1 MPRAYLRPMQRYF
14 TFSNC
19 LNERK
24 IGSLRRLKIMPE
36 DYNSPVDPFGTDRM
50 TDALKAFC
58 REQGMNAPEFWII
71 NPDRYYMGYA
81 TSLHLS
87 GKDRWEEFDAK
98 VIFLLRDFSDRENRE
113 AEERLLNHMFE
124 ELGEPVVL
132 TVKAE
137 TSPRQQ
143 LFFKHVGLMKM
154 PVTWADYQQNEYVV
168 YAKGKLEMGGFVN
181 LMERIEYIGKEIVY
195 KEEDGK

>member
-1 MPRAYLRPMQRYF
+1 MQEDPISF
-14 TFSNC
+14 
-19 LNERK
+19 NELF
-24 IGSLRRLKIMPE
+24 GMNDLQDRLKM
-36 DYNSPVDPFGTDRM
+36 
-50 TDALKAFC
+50 FC
-58 REQGMNAPEFWII
+58 KDQGLDVPQFWII
-71 NPDRYYMGYA
+71 QPDGYYMGYA
-81 TSLHLS
+81 ASLHLS
-87 GKDRWEEFDAK
+87 GKDRWEEFDA
-98 VIFLLRDFSDRENRE
+98 
-113 AEERLLNHMFE
+113 ERLLNHMFE

-181 LMERIEYIGKEIVY
+181 LMERVEYIGKEIVY
-195 KEEDGK
+195 SDYKV